1 MVSFIYTVVN
11 TSSGKE
17 PAISNIRYNGESRKK
32 NTIFT
37 VSVIFYT
44 LIPEVLH
51 GLWEPAK
58 VTDSKF

>member
-1 MVSFIYTVVN
+1 MVSFINTVVN
-11 TSSGKE
+11 TSSGKK
-17 PAISNIRYNGESRKK
+17 PATSNVRYNGESRK

-44 LIPEVLH
+44 LVPEVLH

-58 VTDSKF
+58 VTDKI